1 MLYGGMGYGM
11 VFGSLLGVLLL
22 LGFAYIV
29 WVFANK
35 ESGTVKSIGQV
46 IAAVI
51 AILAAII
58 LLYGTIYGGVVGRGA
73 WCGRGGKDYKSG
85 KSGNWMMKKMMKMP
99 EAERQE
105 MMEKMMKEHM
115 K

>member
-1 MLYGGMGYGM
+1 MMYGGMGYGM

-29 WVFANK
+29 WVFASK
-35 ESGTVKSIGQV
+35 ESGTAKTAGQV

-58 LLYGTIYGGVVGRGA
+58 LLYGTLYGGVMGSRGTWCERGGRG
-73 WCGRGGKDYKSG
+73 YKGG
-85 KSGNWMMKKMMKMP
+85 KSGDWTKKMMMMP

-105 MMEKMMKEHM
+105 MMEKKTKGH
-115 K
+115 KK